1 MIGRISGVWKRIS
14 EIYGNRL
21 VISKTNEFNLNEYWK
36 LRRTL
41 LESQIGGKPIGVSLI
56 KDFVFIVLYETLLL
70 NRRFNS
76 PDWRFNLKTINI
88 DICLMTRPPKTDKLI
103 KLKKSI
109 VESRYINV
117 ESECLNLISRLQI
130 CLFITH

>member
-1 MIGRISGVWKRIS
+1 MIGRISGVWERIS

-56 KDFVFIVLYETLLL
+56 KDVVFIVLYETLLS

-76 PDWRFNLKTINI
+76 LDWRFNLKTINI
-88 DICLMTRPPKTDKLI
+88 DICLMTRPPKMDKLI

-117 ESECLNLISRLQI
+117 ESECLNLISRHQI